1 MQEAVFLPA
10 LPFGLVKEVFGEVRV
25 AKDQPVFPR
34 RLAGDAR
41 LHEGAE
47 GGDAGAVAYHDDG
60 GLRVVRQ
67 AEVRVG
73 LNKHARRAVF
83 GQALAEVARSRAAVA
98 LAVVFVVQHA
108 DGEMHFFAH
117 FFRRRR
123 YRVEARRQR
132 AQERQQLFCRDGR
145 GVAGDDGV

>member
-1 MQEAVFLPA
+1 M
-10 LPFGLVKEVFGEVRV
+10 RV
-25 AKDQPVFPR
+25 AEDEPVFPR

-47 GGDAGAVAYHDDG
+47 GRDAGAVANHDDG
-60 GLRVVRQ
+60 GVGVVRQ
-67 AEVRVG
+67 AEVGVG
-73 LNKHARRAVF
+73 LDEDAHRAVF
-83 GQALAEVARSRAAVA
+83 GQAFAEVAARRAAVGF
-98 LAVVFVVQHA
+98 AVVFVVQHA

-145 GVAGDDGV
+145 RIAGDDGV

>member
-1 MQEAVFLPA
+1 M
-10 LPFGLVKEVFGEVRV
+10 RV
-25 AKDQPVFPR
+25 AEHQPVFPR
-34 RLAGDAR
+34 RLTGDAR

-67 AEVRVG
+67 AEIRVG
-73 LNKHARRAVF
+73 LDKYARRAVF
-83 GQALAEVARSRAAVA
+83 GQALAEVARGRAAVGF
-98 LAVVFVVQHA
+98 AVVFVVQHA

-132 AQERQQLFCRDGR
+132 AQERQQLFRRDGR
-145 GVAGDDGV
+145 RIADDDGV